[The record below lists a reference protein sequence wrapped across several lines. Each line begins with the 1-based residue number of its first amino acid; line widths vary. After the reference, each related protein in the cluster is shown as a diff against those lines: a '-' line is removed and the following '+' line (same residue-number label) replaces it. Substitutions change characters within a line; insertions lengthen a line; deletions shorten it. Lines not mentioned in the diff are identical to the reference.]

1 MKRIASLILC
11 LVLLLSLTA
20 CGAQKS
26 NEPEQ
31 DELNSYISA
40 SDIIGG
46 DQMHVIVGGNGEIMG
61 GNISVDN
68 SGETVEDPYKPEVEE
83 THVHDW
89 MEATCLAPMTC
100 SICGVT
106 EGDLGEHRYS
116 NSTCTELATCEFCGK
131 TTGDYADH
139 YGNAGTCTQ
148 RQICLACGAEF
159 GDYQHM
165 WIDANCIHP
174 RMCWLCKIT
183 EGEMTG
189 HKMQNGEC
197 IICGHRENPDV
208 GGDDNGGSNSDA
220 TISFTLTSFPADI
233 NYGTIQSATY
243 EISGDD
249 LILHINLK
257 RNSLGGSNAMTGYYR
272 ISNGSFKTVATGSFQ
287 SGSLDSGETVTITV
301 TIADVITSDGT
312 YYVFLS
318 RNPTEW

>member
-83 THVHDW
+83 THVHKW
-89 MEATCLAPMTC
+89 QEANCYRPAAC
-100 SICGVT
+100 FICGET
-106 EGDLGEHRYS
+106 KGEKAEHNYS
-116 NSTCTELATCEFCGK
+116 ESTRMDLATCYNCGA
-131 TTGDYADH
+131 TTGDYGDH
-139 YGNAGTCTQ
+139 YGDIGTCTR
-148 RQICLACGAEF
+148 RQICLRCGIEF
-159 GDYQHM
+159 GDYHHM
-165 WIDANCIHP
+165 WDDATCTQP
-174 RMCWLCKIT
+174 KTCWRCEIT
-183 EGEMTG
+183 EGEPNG
-189 HKMQNGEC
+189 HNMQNGVC
-197 IICGHRENPDV
+197 TVCGHRENPDG

-287 SGSLDSGETVTITV
+287 SSSLDSGETVTITV